1 MQFIWTLG
9 QGSECSK
16 TSIKSLLCNTIISR
30 WVWLG
35 TVLPI
40 QNITGGF
47 LTFIMMTYSF
57 IADNSTQRERMIRI
71 GLCSFSWQVARPLSY
86 PIGAWLFDSGGYVR
100 VFSASLILY
109 VIASIIGVIS
119 LWNFR
124 EKKQKQSTTLS
135 GISNLDIEINFP
147 QVFLSFS

>member
-1 MQFIWTLG
+1 MPIKNFLG
-9 QGSECSK
+9 
-16 TSIKSLLCNTIISR
+16 LTIISR

-119 LWNFR
+119 LWNFK

-147 QVFLSFS
+147 LLSSSFLRIDISATHC

>member
-9 QGSECSK
+9 QGSKCIK
-16 TSIKSLLCNTIISR
+16 ASIKTLLGLTIISR

-119 LWNFR
+119 LWNFK

-135 GISNLDIEINFP
+135 GRYLI
-147 QVFLSFS
+147 